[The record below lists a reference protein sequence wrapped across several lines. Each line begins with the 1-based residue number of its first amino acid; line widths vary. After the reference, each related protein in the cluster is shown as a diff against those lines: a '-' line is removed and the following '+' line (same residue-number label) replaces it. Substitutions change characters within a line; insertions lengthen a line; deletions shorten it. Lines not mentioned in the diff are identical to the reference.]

1 MLCKRNYVVLWLQ
14 QHSWAKYVQI
24 SQTKN
29 SETNISFWLREKKK
43 SVTLFKTL
51 INKSKYLYMEIIYRR
66 YRISDHQQ
74 YRLEKKSCEE
84 KMSRWRKFLA
94 AFQNNDLRI
103 SQKKKP
109 IAFHISS
116 Q

>member
-1 MLCKRNYVVLWLQ
+1 MLSCGSNNT
-14 QHSWAKYVQI
+14 HGPKYVQI

-43 SVTLFKTL
+43 KLVTLFKTL
-51 INKSKYLYMEIIYRR
+51 INKAKYLYMGIIYWR

-94 AFQNNDLRI
+94 AFQNNGLHI